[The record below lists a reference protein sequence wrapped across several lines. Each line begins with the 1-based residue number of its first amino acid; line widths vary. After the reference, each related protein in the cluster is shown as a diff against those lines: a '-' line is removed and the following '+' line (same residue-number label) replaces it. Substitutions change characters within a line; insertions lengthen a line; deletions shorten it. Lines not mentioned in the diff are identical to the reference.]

1 VIGRALGSQRTVV
14 CVVYVAAMLM
24 NTIDT
29 TIINVALPTISRDF
43 DIPVAR
49 SGLAS
54 VGYLVSLA
62 VVIPASGWLGDRW
75 GTKRVFLVALGTFTA
90 ASALCGLAQT
100 LPELVAFR
108 VLQGVGGGMLV
119 PVATTMLFRVF
130 SSSEQLRAA
139 RFIVLPTMLGPVT
152 GPLLGGLL
160 VEHLSWRWIFFVNL
174 PLGLLALAVSA
185 GRLVEHRVPAPGRF
199 DAPGLVLSALGL
211 GGLVYALTSG
221 PSVGWLAPSIAI
233 PLVGGAVLCV
243 ALVVVEHRAREP
255 MLRLDLLRIVPFR
268 RAVLSTVL
276 CTACFQG
283 SLFLAPLT
291 FQVLLGWSAIQSG
304 LATCPEA
311 FGVMLG
317 AQVVSRT
324 FGRLG
329 ARTLTIAGFAG
340 LAVVISALGLAS
352 HHAGAAVFCALMLA
366 AGVANAHVQVTNQ
379 AVAFAQVS
387 DADTGRASSLHNAS
401 RRLGAVVGVATLSA
415 TLGAF
420 GSSAAGPEAHA
431 FRDAFLVAAA
441 FAVVGLIT
449 VAHPLLRSAVHRA
462 GVGPQSR

>member
-1 VIGRALGSQRTVV
+1 VIGRALGSPKVVV

-75 GTKRVFLVALGTFTA
+75 GTKRIFLVALGTFTS

-130 SSSEQLRAA
+130 SPSEQLRAA
-139 RFIVLPTMLGPVT
+139 RFIVLPTMLGPAS
-152 GPLLGGLL
+152 GPLLGGVL
-160 VEHLSWRWIFFVNL
+160 VEHLSWRWVFFVNL
-174 PLGLLALAVSA
+174 PLGALALVVSA
-185 GRLVEHRVPAPGRF
+185 LRLVEHRVLAPGRF
-199 DAPGLVLSALGL
+199 DGAGLLLSASGL
-211 GGLVYALTSG
+211 GALVYALTSG

-233 PLVGGAVLCV
+233 PLIAGVALCV
-243 ALVVVEHRAREP
+243 ALVVVELRVREP
-255 MLRLDLLRIVPFR
+255 MLRLDLLRIAPFR
-268 RAVLSTVL
+268 RAVV
-276 CTACFQG
+276 CTLLGTATFQG
-283 SLFLAPLT
+283 TLFLAPLT
-291 FQVLLGWSAIQSG
+291 LQVLLGWSAIDSG

-311 FGVMLG
+311 LGVMLG
-317 AQVVSRT
+317 AQVVSRA
-324 FGRLG
+324 FGRIG

-340 LAVVISALGLAS
+340 MATVVALLALESNDASAVAFS
-352 HHAGAAVFCALMLA
+352 ALMLA
-366 AGVANAHVQVTNQ
+366 AGMGQAHVQVTNQ

-387 DADTGRASSLHNAS
+387 EADVGRASSLHNAG

-415 TLGAF
+415 AL
-420 GSSAAGPEAHA
+420 GSSGAGSGRA
-431 FRDAFLVAAA
+431 FRDAFFIAAA
-441 FAVVGLIT
+441 FAVVGLAV
-449 VAHPLLRSAVHRA
+449 VARPL
-462 GVGPQSR
+462 PQSR